1 MSTAPDVL
9 TREVLDDT
17 AKRYL
22 MEMLAL
28 RIARSAT
35 ILLSFGLAV
44 FCVIRPS
51 WEAVSCAVGFM
62 MLVNLP
68 LWLRR
73 GGA

>member
-1 MSTAPDVL
+1 MSAAPEIL

-17 AKRYL
+17 SKRWL
-22 MEMLAL
+22 MEVLAL

-44 FCVIRPS
+44 FCVIKPS
-51 WEAVSCAVGFM
+51 WEAVACTVGFM
-62 MLVNLP
+62 LVCNLP

-73 GGA
+73 GGS